1 MLIDDVILF
10 ILFSWVIPLGL
21 FVFYQ
26 VTTARVGTPFRR
38 RLLRWREIMP
48 VTRMLVAQ
56 KAALILVVCFI
67 GLVRFVGNFPGREWV
82 AFGLYTLLVVLA
94 WAVFIYQRHVQL
106 PQERRI
112 RNIKE

>member
-21 FVFYQ
+21 FVYFQ
-26 VTTARVGTPFRR
+26 VTTARVGTKRARR
-38 RLLRWREIMP
+38 GLRWREIAP
-48 VTRMLVAQ
+48 VMRILVAQ
-56 KAALILVVCFI
+56 KIALILVVAFI
-67 GLVRFVGNFPGREWV
+67 ALVRFAGDFPGREWV

-94 WAVFIYQRHVQL
+94 WVVLIYQRRVQL

-112 RNIKE
+112 RNL

>member
-21 FVFYQ
+21 FVYFQ
-26 VTTARVGTPFRR
+26 VTTARVGTKRARR
-38 RLLRWREIMP
+38 GLRWREIAP
-48 VTRMLVAQ
+48 VMRILVAQ
-56 KAALILVVCFI
+56 KVALILVIAFI
-67 GLVRFVGNFPGREWV
+67 ALVRFIGDFPGREWV

-94 WAVFIYQRHVQL
+94 WVVLIYQRRVQL

-112 RNIKE
+112 RNL